1 MFRILEKRNKLG
13 EKWERNGR
21 ETKVF
26 KQYILIIH
34 IMWSLF
40 DWEEWTKILN
50 KVTHPDYENELGDKY
65 FLRTW
70 ARM

>member
-1 MFRILEKRNKLG
+1 
-13 EKWERNGR
+13 
-21 ETKVF
+21 
-26 KQYILIIH
+26 
-34 IMWSLF
+34 MWSLF